1 MPNNK
6 SPGNDGLTKEFYET
20 FWEELKTPL
29 ISSFECTFIKDEL
42 SSSRKQAVI
51 KLIEKLDRDKRF
63 IKNWR
68 PISLLNVDTKIISKV
83 LSGRIKEVLPSLI
96 SSNQTAYVDGRII
109 SESGRLI
116 SDILEI
122 TDLSKLNGIL
132 LTIDIEKAFD
142 SVNHAFLISVLEKY
156 GFGKNFLK
164 WINVLLN
171 NQESCVI
178 NGGFTTQYFK
188 LERGTRQGDPIST
201 YLFVLVLEIV
211 FLLIQENKKIHGLN
225 IFNHTFLHTA
235 YADDTTFFLSNQQ
248 SVTEVIKAF
257 EQFSLFSGLK
267 PNKSK
272 CEVAGIGALKGVSV
286 ALCGMECIDLT
297 TKTIKILGIHFSYNN
312 NVKNNENFMKHI
324 RKIEQV
330 LKLWR
335 MRYLSIEGKIT
346 VFKTL
351 ALSKIIHLALVT
363 DVPKSTILALN
374 KTQKEFIWKNSN
386 PKIKHSTLCSN
397 YEKGGLKNVD
407 ITSKIISL
415 QCSWIKRLF
424 DKSDHCWKVIP
435 LHLIKTYLGDTFRF
449 HSNLEIPV
457 NKIKTFPIFYKQ
469 IFRKWSTNLSAQPTM
484 PSTIASQVL
493 WYNKYIKVDNKR
505 IYNCYISKKKIN
517 YIAQFFGRAGNLK
530 MWEVLKEEYQLNENK
545 KFAFIQIIHAI
556 PKSWKENLAS
566 TLENIDNLVVQDHH
580 LIQKNQ
586 VCILNKLTSK
596 KIYDINF
603 CIGNTTNFSKLLSG
617 DFPNN
622 KFRLENYLYLTSNSY
637 TRYKISNFS
646 I

>member
-1 MPNNK
+1 MNEIVNKFLLAGDKFMPEIHLKQPGFTYSACGPFTKNK
-6 SPGNDGLTKEFYET
+6 ERIQKFKETGDTCYIY
-20 FWEELKTPL
+20 K
-29 ISSFECTFIKDEL
+29 S
-42 SSSRKQAVI
+42 
-51 KLIEKLDRDKRF
+51 KLDKACFQHDMAYRDFKDLKRRTFSDKILRDKVVNIAKNPKYDGYQRGLASMVYKF
-63 IKNWR
+63 FDKKSALLTDKSVAGGGVANNEINSKNWR

-83 LSGRIKEVLPSLI
+83 LSGHIKEVLPSLI
-96 SSNQTAYVDGRII
+96 SSNQTAYVEGRII

-178 NGGFTTQYFK
+178 NEGFTTQYFK
-188 LERGTRQGDPIST
+188 LERGTRQGDPISA
-201 YLFVLVLEIV
+201 YLFVLVLDIV

-225 IFNHTFLHTA
+225 IFNHTFLYTA
-235 YADDTTFFLSNQQ
+235 YADDPTFFLSNQQ
-248 SVTEVIKAF
+248 SVTEVIKVF
-257 EQFSLFSGLK
+257 EQFLLFSGLK

-272 CEVAGIGALKGVSV
+272 CEVAGIGALKRVSV

-312 NVKNNENFMKHI
+312 IVKNNENFMKHI

-374 KTQKEFIWKNSN
+374 KIQKEFIG
-386 PKIKHSTLCSN
+386 IK
-397 YEKGGLKNVD
+397 
-407 ITSKIISL
+407 
-415 QCSWIKRLF
+415 
-424 DKSDHCWKVIP
+424 
-435 LHLIKTYLGDTFRF
+435 
-449 HSNLEIPV
+449 
-457 NKIKTFPIFYKQ
+457 
-469 IFRKWSTNLSAQPTM
+469 
-484 PSTIASQVL
+484 
-493 WYNKYIKVDNKR
+493 
-505 IYNCYISKKKIN
+505 
-517 YIAQFFGRAGNLK
+517 
-530 MWEVLKEEYQLNENK
+530 
-545 KFAFIQIIHAI
+545 
-556 PKSWKENLAS
+556 
-566 TLENIDNLVVQDHH
+566 
-580 LIQKNQ
+580 
-586 VCILNKLTSK
+586 
-596 KIYDINF
+596 
-603 CIGNTTNFSKLLSG
+603 
-617 DFPNN
+617 
-622 KFRLENYLYLTSNSY
+622 
-637 TRYKISNFS
+637 
-646 I
+646 

>member
-1 MPNNK
+1 MLIPK
-6 SPGNDGLTKEFYET
+6 LFQKFYLDVFEF
-20 FWEELKTPL
+20 
-29 ISSFECTFIKDEL
+29 
-42 SSSRKQAVI
+42 A
-51 KLIEKLDRDKRF
+51 
-63 IKNWR
+63 
-68 PISLLNVDTKIISKV
+68 
-83 LSGRIKEVLPSLI
+83 
-96 SSNQTAYVDGRII
+96 SNQTAYVDGRII
-109 SESGRLI
+109 SESGRPI

-132 LTIDIEKAFD
+132 LFIDIEKAFD

-156 GFGKNFLK
+156 GFGKFILK

-171 NQESCVI
+171 NQQSCVI
-178 NGGFTTQYFK
+178 NVSFTTQYFK
-188 LERGTRQGDPIST
+188 LERGTRQGDSILA

-225 IFNHTFLHTA
+225 IFNHTFLYTA

-248 SVTEVIKAF
+248 SLTEVIKVF

-286 ALCGMECIDLT
+286 ALCGMEFIDLT

-330 LKLWR
+330 LKLGR

-374 KTQKEFIWKNSN
+374 KIQKEFIWKNSN

-397 YEKGGLKNVD
+397 YKKGGLKNVD

-424 DKSDHCWKVIP
+424 DKSFHCWKVIP

-449 HSNLEIPV
+449 HCNLEIPV

-469 IFRKWSTNLSAQPTM
+469 IFRNWSTNLS
-484 PSTIASQVL
+484 
-493 WYNKYIKVDNKR
+493 
-505 IYNCYISKKKIN
+505 
-517 YIAQFFGRAGNLK
+517 
-530 MWEVLKEEYQLNENK
+530 
-545 KFAFIQIIHAI
+545 
-556 PKSWKENLAS
+556 
-566 TLENIDNLVVQDHH
+566 
-580 LIQKNQ
+580 
-586 VCILNKLTSK
+586 
-596 KIYDINF
+596 
-603 CIGNTTNFSKLLSG
+603 
-617 DFPNN
+617 
-622 KFRLENYLYLTSNSY
+622 
-637 TRYKISNFS
+637 
-646 I
+646 